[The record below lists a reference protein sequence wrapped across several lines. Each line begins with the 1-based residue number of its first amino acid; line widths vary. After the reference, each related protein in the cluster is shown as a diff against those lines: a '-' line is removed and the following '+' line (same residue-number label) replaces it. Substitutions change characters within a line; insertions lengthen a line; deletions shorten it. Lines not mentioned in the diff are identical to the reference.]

1 MHACDFLCELPIV
14 LSRFGPKDGRQ
25 DEEENKEGRQQDEKA
40 EKGNRSRS
48 EKDRGNAL
56 YVMI

>member
-1 MHACDFLCELPIV
+1 
-14 LSRFGPKDGRQ
+14 LSSETRGNIKRRTRKA
-25 DEEENKEGRQQDEKA
+25 EREIIEAERRTRKA
-40 EKGNRSRS
+40 EKMERAEKGDRSRS